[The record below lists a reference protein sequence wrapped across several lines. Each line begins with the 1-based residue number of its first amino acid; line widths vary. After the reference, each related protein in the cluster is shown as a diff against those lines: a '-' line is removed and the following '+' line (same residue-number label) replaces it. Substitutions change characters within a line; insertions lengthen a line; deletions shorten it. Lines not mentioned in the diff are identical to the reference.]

1 MQPGIGPLLRNTVSP
16 PFTRATLGPTLKT
29 MFKPREVPERMLGE
43 FPLALIS
50 RPEQLRAISED
61 GAAIAAEEKLIAEEA
76 RALAQQRGWPTNLAG
91 AAYGWTRLAK
101 ETAREALPRII
112 RIYDRECFELDADAR
127 ERSGDEEVG
136 SLVLGALDGR
146 RSIYR
151 ALSALD
157 AQATLPGAK

>member
-1 MQPGIGPLLRNTVSP
+1 MRRPLAAAHLARVIHMTSQGPLA
-16 PFTRATLGPTLKT
+16 RAIVEKRLEIRSTGPDDEL
-29 MFKPREVPERMLGE
+29 V
-43 FPLALIS
+43 LALI
-50 RPEQLRAISED
+50 RAL
-61 GAAIAAEEKLIAEEA
+61 AAEEKLIAEEA